1 MSKLSILGS
10 LFSSLD
16 TERDRDEVK
25 VKPKP
30 TEPKPVRGLHYTII
44 VVKIEF
50 LHKSKVE
57 HINKEYVFF
66 MTSNFMIPNKVI
78 TYQISLSL

>member
-1 MSKLSILGS
+1 M
-10 LFSSLD
+10 FSSLD

-44 VVKIEF
+44 VVKVEF
-50 LHKSKVE
+50 YARVKLNIITKSM
-57 HINKEYVFF
+57 YF
-66 MTSNFMIPNKVI
+66 
-78 TYQISLSL
+78 L